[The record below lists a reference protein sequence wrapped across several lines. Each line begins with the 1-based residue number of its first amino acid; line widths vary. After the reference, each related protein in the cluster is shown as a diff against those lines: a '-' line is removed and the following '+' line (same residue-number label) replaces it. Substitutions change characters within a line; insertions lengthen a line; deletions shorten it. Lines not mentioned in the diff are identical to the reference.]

1 MIIKKLY
8 WEKYRPKNLDGMIL
22 LPRIKKDLL
31 DDNNDVVL
39 SGNYL
44 FTGSSGI
51 GKTSLANV
59 IIPEGA
65 LKVNASYNSSIDD
78 LKDTVIEYCRTAD
91 IFNNSTLDGFKIV
104 YLDEF
109 DGVSAKYQEAL
120 RGFIE
125 EYSDRIRFIATCN
138 NITKISSA
146 MQSRFNVIDFD
157 PKNEEETSYLKDA
170 YLERCILIK
179 EKNNLNVTDE
189 QLKTIINISF
199 PDLRS
204 VMNILQNIEKTGS
217 YNKGLISGVNVDL
230 YNILF
235 GDIKEEKTY
244 AWVIENYGDK
254 VESLLKQC
262 GRPLCKYIFDYKT
275 EYTSKVP
282 KLIHIVNEH
291 LNELNNTPDPVV
303 LALSCIYTIQE
314 TIKK

>member
-8 WEKYRPKNLDGMIL
+8 WEKYRPKTIEAMIL
-22 LPRIKKDLL
+22 LPRIRKELL
-31 DDNNDVVL
+31 DDKDELVL
-39 SGNYL
+39 SGNYI
-44 FTGSSGI
+44 FTGTSGI

-59 IIPEGA
+59 IVPKGA

-78 LKDTVIEYCRTAD
+78 LRDTVIEYCRTAD
-91 IFNNSTLDGFKIV
+91 IFDDSMINGYKIV

-109 DGVSAKYQEAL
+109 DGVSAKYQDAL

-125 EYSDRIRFIATCN
+125 EFSDRIRFIATSN
-138 NITKISSA
+138 SIVKITNAI
-146 MQSRFNVIDFD
+146 QSRFNIINFD
-157 PKNEEETSYLKDA
+157 PQNEEETNYLKDE
-170 YLERCILIK
+170 YLIRCKLIRD
-179 EKNNLNVTDE
+179 KNNLNVSDE
-189 QLKTIINISF
+189 QLCSIINTTF

-217 YNKGLISGVNVDL
+217 YDKGLISGINVDL

-262 GRPLCKYIFDYKT
+262 GRPLCKYIFDNKQ
-275 EYTSKVP
+275 EYINKVP
-282 KLIHIVNEH
+282 KLIHIVNDH

>member
-282 KLIHIVNEH
+282 KLIHIVNQH